1 VGSALNPHGQH
12 GPPPRNGRQNLLSV
26 NLYNTWMLL
35 IPVRV
40 KLHKGADAAA
50 HCIELCTQIAHS
62 QGLSK
67 RAALV

>member
-1 VGSALNPHGQH
+1 
-12 GPPPRNGRQNLLSV
+12 
-26 NLYNTWMLL
+26 MLL

-62 QGLSK
+62 QGLSTQQLWCETAVSRSVLPHGSEKELK
-67 RAALV
+67 RSCLLSLSSR